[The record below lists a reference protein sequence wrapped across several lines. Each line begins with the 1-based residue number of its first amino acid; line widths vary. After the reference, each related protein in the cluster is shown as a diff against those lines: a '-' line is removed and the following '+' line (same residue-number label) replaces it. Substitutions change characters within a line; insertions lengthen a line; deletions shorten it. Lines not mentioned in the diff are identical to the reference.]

1 MLYPLELE
9 EPKKIELKLGIKS
22 SLPSPVKLLSLVFL
36 LWLSNNR
43 NSELNYSEEIVEDDK
58 TRIKIK
64 KNYYDNM
71 VKYLASKGVAV
82 NNERFCKE
90 VNENPLF
97 NQHFES
103 LLVGLELVWKISK
116 IEFAVERAGS
126 SERTGG
132 NRYSKVLKY
141 TRNIDILYHF
151 TKNIIGLEEMLYD
164 FIVMGNKIIESNP
177 EQVKFSYALT
187 FLMEDAK
194 YLVVDNKGKDIIF
207 NNFGVYKLLK
217 ENRDEI
223 INIDSFKE
231 TKGPLRILQTLL
243 SDGLNVYLKMDNY
256 KKVSFK
262 KSELELGENFDN
274 YYNRLKN
281 FNDLKNDLE
290 ISFISLESMENELNL
305 KKENLSYQKIV
316 YGAPGTGKSYN
327 LQKEIEENF
336 RKDNIK
342 RVTFY
347 DGYTYGQFVGSYK
360 PVMYKKD
367 NNEKEIGYEF
377 IAGPLLKQVLN
388 AYKYPQQD
396 FIVVIEEINRA
407 KVDRVFGD
415 IFQLLDRN
423 SQGDSEYPISLSQE
437 QEEYFKEKLED
448 SKYLDTIV
456 RKKGLYLPGNLY
468 IWATMNSA
476 DQGVYPMDTAFK
488 RRWDFDYI
496 PLNKNQREEEFLV
509 EIDNKKYNWNDY
521 RETLNDILGE
531 QGVTE
536 DRLISPY
543 FLKVTDFDE
552 YKVLKV
558 SSYVNKFL
566 MYIFDDILKH
576 NNRLKEALFT
586 EKNFYKIFS
595 KLQNGIQIYS
605 NNFMDR
611 LNERIKKEDDEITE
625 E

>member
-43 NSELNYSEEIVEDDK
+43 NSELDYSEEIVEDDK

-71 VKYLASKGVAV
+71 LRYLTSKAVAV
-82 NNERFCKE
+82 NDENFFKE

-151 TKNIIGLEEMLYD
+151 TKDIIGLEQMLYD

-194 YLVVDNKGKDIIF
+194 YLVVDNNGKDIIF

-262 KSELELGENFDN
+262 KAELELGENFDN

-290 ISFISLESMENELNL
+290 ISFISLESIENELNL

-347 DGYTYGQFVGSYK
+347 DGYTYGQFVGAYK

-367 NNEKEIGYEF
+367 NNVKEIGYEF
-377 IAGPLLKQVLN
+377 IAGPLLEQVLN

-437 QEEYFKEKLED
+437 QEEYFKEKLGD
-448 SKYLDTIV
+448 SKYLDIIV
-456 RKKGLYLPGNLY
+456 RKKGLYLPNNLY
-468 IWATMNSA
+468 LWATMNSA

-496 PLNKNQREEEFLV
+496 SLNKNQRE
-509 EIDNKKYNWNDY
+509 
-521 RETLNDILGE
+521 
-531 QGVTE
+531 
-536 DRLISPY
+536 
-543 FLKVTDFDE
+543 
-552 YKVLKV
+552 
-558 SSYVNKFL
+558 
-566 MYIFDDILKH
+566 
-576 NNRLKEALFT
+576 
-586 EKNFYKIFS
+586 
-595 KLQNGIQIYS
+595 
-605 NNFMDR
+605 
-611 LNERIKKEDDEITE
+611 
-625 E
+625 